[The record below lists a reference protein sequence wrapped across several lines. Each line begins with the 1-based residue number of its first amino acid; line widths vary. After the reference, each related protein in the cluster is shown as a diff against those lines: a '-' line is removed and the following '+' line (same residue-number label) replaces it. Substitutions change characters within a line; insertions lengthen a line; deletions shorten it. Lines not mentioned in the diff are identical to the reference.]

1 MTDKDEIYQSEPSEP
16 YSESAPT
23 ERRQVFTIS
32 LALGIGVALIYLAFL
47 KPGIW
52 GIDGNDMFW
61 VSYSL
66 VTEGDF
72 STGKAVGVLGSGGEY
87 YSIRYLLLPVLAT
100 PFVAF
105 GVVAGNILGLPV
117 RYTATL
123 CALVLP
129 VLLTALT
136 TSLVALLAIRL
147 GSSKKSAYL
156 AALSYAFGTTA
167 LVYSREF
174 FAEPLL
180 ALLTTASIYF
190 ALGNNARQHAMSSLW
205 AGLAIPT
212 KPAGIVL
219 APLLSLYFFYKKYPW
234 RTIIGP
240 WLSFAMGVGFHLWYT
255 YVRFENLSGAGPK
268 DRLQLQGMPE
278 RLIGLLISPGAGGGL
293 FWYCPPTILAIIGFW
308 ALLNQS
314 IKRLLEAIIMK
325 IHSKPFQIIR
335 SISNAGF
342 WMVYKK
348 KPLEALLILGI
359 FLGYLVLHSFW
370 AFRGW
375 NWGPRFL
382 VPILP
387 ALLAVVAVLEKK
399 WWKALLVLT
408 LIGFFWNAPTL
419 VAYYQRYYAEAID
432 NARFYQVL
440 AYSPWG
446 PWNEAPLFNIW
457 GATFRQLSAAFSS
470 DVAQVL
476 KGVGEPPV
484 AGNLASSDLLRI
496 VAVWWWVLPA
506 AGIPI
511 WVGFAIATIMVGL
524 GIWILRRGWINI
536 SDQ

>member
-1 MTDKDEIYQSEPSEP
+1 MTDKDEIPS
-16 YSESAPT
+16 SESSDSLLENAQA
-23 ERRQVFTIS
+23 ERKQVFTIGLS
-32 LALGIGVALIYLAFL
+32 LGIGVALIYLAFL

-61 VSYSL
+61 VSHSL
-66 VTEGDF
+66 VTDGDF

-87 YSIRYLLLPVLAT
+87 YSPRYLLLPVLAM

-105 GVVAGNILGLPV
+105 GIGVGNLLGLPV

-129 VLLTALT
+129 VLLTAVT
-136 TSLVALLAIRL
+136 TSLVALLALRL

-156 AALSYAFGTTA
+156 AAISYAFGTTA

-190 ALGNNARQHAMSSLW
+190 ALGNKAREHASSSLL
-205 AGLAIPT
+205 AGFAIPT
-212 KPAGIVL
+212 KPAGVIL
-219 APLLSLYFFYKKYPW
+219 APLLSLYFFCKKYPW
-234 RTIIGP
+234 RTIVGP
-240 WLSFAMGVGFHLWYT
+240 WLGFAMGVGIHLWYT
-255 YVRFENLSGAGPK
+255 YVRFENLVGGGPK
-268 DRLQLQGMPE
+268 DRLQINGMPQ
-278 RLIGLLISPGAGGGL
+278 RLLGLLISPGAGGGL
-293 FWYCPPTILAIIGFW
+293 FWYCPPTILAIIGFQR
-308 ALLNQS
+308 A
-314 IKRLLEAIIMK
+314 
-325 IHSKPFQIIR
+325 
-335 SISNAGF
+335 
-342 WMVYKK
+342 YKK

-359 FLGYLVLHSFW
+359 VLGYLVLHSFW

-382 VPILP
+382 VPVLP
-387 ALLAVVAVLEKK
+387 ALLAIVAVLEKK
-399 WWKALLVLT
+399 WWRALIILT
-408 LIGFFWNAPTL
+408 AIGFFWNAPTL
-419 VAYYQRYYAEAID
+419 VAYYQRYYAEALD
-432 NARFYQVL
+432 NYRFYQVL
-440 AYSPWG
+440 APAPWG

-457 GATFRQLSAAFSS
+457 GATFRQLSDAFSS

-484 AGNLASSDLLRI
+484 AGKLASSDLLRI

-524 GIWILRRGWINI
+524 GIWILRRGWMSI
-536 SDQ
+536 SD